1 METRAS
7 YILVGSFVL
16 GLIAAAFAFVVWLA
30 SVQFE
35 EVPMRYVIYFEG
47 GVSGLSVASP
57 VRYRGVPVGS
67 VSDIR
72 IDPENIE
79 RIRVMVEISAETP
92 IKADTEATLKLQGIT
107 GVSFVFLSG
116 GTHGAAM
123 LEPEKGNA
131 LAVIPSR
138 RSGLDQVFESAPELF
153 EKGVILI
160 ERLSRLVDDRN
171 LGSIA
176 KTLENIE
183 KLTSTLVSRTSQ
195 FEQLIDDAAE
205 TVVALKRA
213 SDSLEAL
220 ASDMKT
226 KSGPLANQASGALTD
241 ATTTMTDIR
250 TAARTLVGIADLL
263 EEVVHENREPVRDFT
278 TAGLYEITQFVSEAR
293 TLVNGLTRLSAQIER
308 SPARFFFGDTQKGL
322 RPN

>member
-92 IKADTEATLKLQGIT
+92 IKADTEATLTLQGIT

-116 GTHGAAM
+116 GT
-123 LEPEKGNA
+123 
-131 LAVIPSR
+131 
-138 RSGLDQVFESAPELF
+138 
-153 EKGVILI
+153 
-160 ERLSRLVDDRN
+160 
-171 LGSIA
+171 
-176 KTLENIE
+176 
-183 KLTSTLVSRTSQ
+183 
-195 FEQLIDDAAE
+195 
-205 TVVALKRA
+205 VV
-213 SDSLEAL
+213 
-220 ASDMKT
+220 
-226 KSGPLANQASGALTD
+226 
-241 ATTTMTDIR
+241 
-250 TAARTLVGIADLL
+250 TAAQDKVSLAAADLIA
-263 EEVVHENREPVRDFT
+263 VPEPSAALSLVAGATLLGGLQTHRRIRVR
-278 TAGLYEITQFVSEAR
+278 A
-293 TLVNGLTRLSAQIER
+293 
-308 SPARFFFGDTQKGL
+308 
-322 RPN
+322 